1 MLLLYATCFSS
12 THAQTKSPP
21 VTPCPNSGYTM
32 VDGPYEQL
40 VKESD
45 AEKRLVMLDNYV
57 AQYKPKPSML
67 VYIYPLYFQS
77 YNEVR
82 NFPKAMDSVDKLL
95 SLGDLTD
102 VGLRYIALHEWAFAY
117 SNMDSDDT
125 TLAAKALARAR
136 EGMEVVRKIEPPQCG
151 DPNAFEAQKKLATI
165 YFQAVAGYAAMKLK
179 DYPAAYDSFRSIVML
194 GDTARLPASFQKSI
208 Q

>member
-1 MLLLYATCFSS
+1 MRKFWAVVMLLLYATCFSS

-32 VDGPYEQL
+32 VDGPYDQL

-45 AEKRLVMLDNYV
+45 TEKRLVMLDNYV

-95 SLGDLTD
+95 SLGDLAD
-102 VGLRYIALHEWAFAY
+102 VGLRRCGQPTLDHELRNF
-117 SNMDSDDT
+117 S
-125 TLAAKALARAR
+125 
-136 EGMEVVRKIEPPQCG
+136 Q
-151 DPNAFEAQKKLATI
+151 
-165 YFQAVAGYAAMKLK
+165 
-179 DYPAAYDSFRSIVML
+179 
-194 GDTARLPASFQKSI
+194 
-208 Q
+208 